1 MADSVATTP
10 ESAAVPAPAGF
21 KAWLPLIVTLVSMPL
36 LAYGTMTFLVFPR
49 MSAPAGQ
56 AAEGAEGEGGHGE
69 VAAGHGEAAESK
81 GHGSA
86 SGKGMQTA
94 QIDNVIANPAGTM
107 GTRIMTALITLEG
120 QGSGFAKLIEQNEFK
135 LKSSA
140 NELFSSKTIAELQAP
155 GRAQLKMEL
164 ISVFN
169 SQLGS
174 PVVVNVYLEE
184 FAIQ

>member
-1 MADSVATTP
+1 MADSVATP
-10 ESAAVPAPAGF
+10 ETAAVPAPAGF

-36 LAYGTMTFLVFPR
+36 LAYGTMTFLVFPK
-49 MSAPAGQ
+49 MNAPAGQ
-56 AAEGAEGEGGHGE
+56 AAEGAEEGGHGE
-69 VAAGHGEAAESK
+69 AASGHGEAAESK
-81 GHGSA
+81 GHGSG
-86 SGKGMQTA
+86 SGKGLQTA

-120 QGSGFAKLIEQNEFK
+120 QGAGFAKLIEQNEFK

-174 PVVVNVYLEE
+174 PAVVNVYLEE